1 MNRDYV
7 VNDVVEC
14 CEKLQ
19 EFRCNEIGLDINFA
33 LGKRG
38 STRSE
43 DKILLLNLST
53 KIPCD
58 TISIYELVTMHET
71 TSTCC
76 NASVPTITDDRCLDL
91 HFDCILTVN
100 DR

>member
-76 NASVPTITDDRCLDL
+76 NASVSMITDDRCLDL